1 MAADIVRTDSERE
14 LLRLAFTVCSRI
26 GATLDRRLQSRHRIS
41 LAEFEVLDALRNGP
55 AEGMR
60 MTLLAETASISK
72 SRLSHCVDRL
82 CDHGYVRRHR
92 VDVDRRGMKAALTA
106 NGWQIA
112 DEAAGTHRVVRREIL
127 ADLFH
132 PHEAELLLQRLRNI
146 SNREL
151 DSSPNFR

>member
-1 MAADIVRTDSERE
+1 MAADILRTDSELE
-14 LLRLAFTVCSRI
+14 LWRLAFTVCSRI
-26 GATLDRRLQSRHRIS
+26 GATLDRRLQSNHGIS

-55 AEGMR
+55 DDGIR

-82 CDHGYVRRHR
+82 CDHGYVRRQR
-92 VDVDRRGMKAALTA
+92 VDIDRRGLKAALTA
-106 NGWQIA
+106 NGWRIA
-112 DEAAGTHRVVRREIL
+112 DAAAGTHRVVRGEFL

-132 PHEAELLLQRLRNI
+132 PDEAELLLQRLRLI
-146 SNREL
+146 SNRDL